1 MRPAAILHAVVHA
14 VLRALVFVWL
24 VAAAPA
30 FANSL
35 QSYGV
40 IFLHGKGGWAG
51 AFDGGIL
58 SSLRREGA
66 KVAAPE
72 MPWSFSR
79 KYGAT
84 YEEAMSEIDREV
96 VALRAQGAS
105 KIIVIGHS
113 LGANAAIGYAAR
125 RAVAAVVALSPG
137 HLPETV
143 EMQGRTAQA
152 IEEARQLI
160 AAGHGHVPKFFPD
173 MVQGIPI
180 PCTATPTIY
189 LSMFAPDGPAVIPK
203 NVVAMG
209 PVPFLWVVGR
219 LDPIHWRGPDY
230 AFNRGA
236 GHPKSKYLEV
246 FAGHVLTPLTARGDV
261 VDWIKSL

>member
-1 MRPAAILHAVVHA
+1 MAA
-14 VLRALVFVWL
+14 LRAFVVFLLFVS
-24 VAAAPA
+24 APA
-30 FANSL
+30 FAETL

-40 IFLHGKGGWAG
+40 VFLHGKGGWAG
-51 AFDGGIL
+51 AFDGGIVGAL
-58 SSLRREGA
+58 QQEGA
-66 KVAAPE
+66 KVATPE
-72 MPWSFSR
+72 LPWSLGR

-84 YEEAMSEIDREV
+84 YEDAMTEIDRQ
-96 VALRAQGAS
+96 VAILRAQGAL

-137 HLPETV
+137 HLPETS
-143 EMQGRTAQA
+143 EMQGRTADA
-152 IEEARQLI
+152 IAEAKRLI
-160 AAGHGHVPKFFPD
+160 VAGEGNVPRSFPD
-173 MVQGIPI
+173 LVQGIPI
-180 PCTATPTIY
+180 PCTATPIVY

-209 PVPFLWVVGR
+209 PVPLLWVVGR

-236 GHPKSKYLEV
+236 RHPKSKYLEI
-246 FAGHVLTPLTARGDV
+246 FSGHILTPLLARGDV
-261 VDWIKSL
+261 VAWIKSL

>member
-1 MRPAAILHAVVHA
+1 MSEPRGQRIVAAA
-14 VLRALVFVWL
+14 LRALAVFSLL
-24 VAAAPA
+24 VCAPA

-40 IFLHGKGGWAG
+40 VFLHGKGGWAG
-51 AFDGGIL
+51 SFDGGIVGL
-58 SSLRREGA
+58 LQREGA

-72 MPWSFSR
+72 LPWSFGR

-84 YEEAMSEIDREV
+84 YEDAMIEIDRAV
-96 VALRAQGAS
+96 VELRAQGAN

-137 HLPETV
+137 HLPETP
-143 EMQGRTAQA
+143 EMQSRTAQA
-152 IEEARQLI
+152 IEEAKRLV
-160 AAGHGHVPKFFPD
+160 AAGEGHVPRLFPD
-173 MVQGIPI
+173 LVQGIPI
-180 PCTATPTIY
+180 PTTATPLVY

-203 NVVAMG
+203 NVAAMG
-209 PVPFLWVVGR
+209 SVPFLWVVGR
-219 LDPIHWRGPDY
+219 LDPIHSRGPDY

-236 GHPKSKYLEV
+236 KHPKSKYLEV
-246 FAGHVLTPLTARGDV
+246 FSGHIFTPFAARGDV
-261 VDWIKSL
+261 VYWIKSL